1 MSDSNQQKNQLIKQ
15 SKSDENER
23 TGEAMNTNLSVSTT
37 DKNVS
42 QTPNDNSKKA
52 LSTKTTIDRLGE
64 NKGVDPTNTD
74 EAMNTNLASVST
86 IARKNAS
93 STNTVNNSRRQKA
106 SASGR
111 KQKSSS
117 NTSTVNQNQYNK
129 RQKTLANEQGL
140 LNDPQKA
147 FANEQGL
154 LYDPRNA
161 LANKQGL
168 LYDPRIAFANEQGFI
183 DDPQKALAIQK
194 KDSSNAMTIHPHNRQ
209 RDQQIDNTFYPYT
222 SSSASSLD
230 NYNRI
235 SVHHAIGPDNRALV
249 DYSKISSSS
258 KDRPTPGRNRSFFRI
273 GTKSQK
279 QKAVQNYKY
288 ERGDFVVYEDQ
299 GKKRLGLIENLSGIA
314 HDVSGIVHDDPSYM
328 VISVEIDDENNVI
341 PNSSRGDYIHE
352 SQITSEAVL
361 SQKNAFVNVIN
372 VRTPLVKKELD
383 KGDFVEFIMTR
394 EVGDIVD
401 EYRCVGYITEI
412 TETTYKVNAGELV
425 GGKLQNIKEYE
436 IEQKNVFEWK
446 ASQYEKNMFLLK
458 STATNVFNGITVI
471 KIGYFFLR
479 LAGLLYKFTSDT
491 KFVLLRS
498 SDTDDKKEFIQA
510 LSNHPHDGEMQ
521 LKHVIQ
527 IRKVCPQYWKKIK
540 REFGNSEETV
550 KAKYLDV
557 KKFYDLF
564 FNVRMKRADEEDEDD
579 KFTYFIAI
587 CELVDK
593 TM

>member
-15 SKSDENER
+15 SKSDE
-23 TGEAMNTNLSVSTT
+23 EAMNTNLSVSTT

-52 LSTKTTIDRLGE
+52 LSTKKTIDSLGE

-106 SASGR
+106 SASGT

-117 NTSTVNQNQYNK
+117 NTRTVNQNQYNK
-129 RQKTLANEQGL
+129 RQKTLANKQGL

-147 FANEQGL
+147 FANEQSL
-154 LYDPRNA
+154 LYDQRNA

-183 DDPQKALAIQK
+183 DDPRNALAIQK
-194 KDSSNAMTIHPHNRQ
+194 KDSSNARTIHPHNRQ
-209 RDQQIDNTFYPYT
+209 RDQKIDNTFYPYT

-249 DYSKISSSS
+249 DYSKIPSSSE
-258 KDRPTPGRNRSFFRI
+258 DRPTPGRNRSFFRI

-279 QKAVQNYKY
+279 QKAVQNHKY
-288 ERGDFVVYEDQ
+288 ERGDFVVYENQ
-299 GKKRLGLIENLSGIA
+299 GKKRLGLIEILSYR
-314 HDVSGIVHDDPSYM
+314 VHDEPNYM
-328 VISVEIDDENNVI
+328 VEYVDLDAKNNVI
-341 PNSSRGDYIHE
+341 PETPRSDYIHE

-361 SQKNAFVNVIN
+361 SQKNAFVN